1 MTPGTS
7 QPRTEKNGFAHKE
20 MFLAVIDDLRPV
32 DDSTKFS
39 VLQTFT
45 SDDLIQEEPIYFRSG
60 EDIVAGLKID
70 TIKITNRKI
79 ELLGW
84 YAGEIQVQ
92 LLCNGQPLEQNVTH
106 NLRPD
111 IAEIIKWP
119 EPEEGFGF
127 TLKAGVTKAKKN
139 QYIVQ
144 IQIKDGEQT
153 HSFQR
158 ALELDKF
165 VTLGKTSPGNTR
177 AVGYL
182 ELAAASVLIQEAIVV
197 GWVIHDPGVRVWLE
211 NEDGDRY
218 SLNNAFRIKRQ
229 DVFDAFAK
237 NFGNDAREGGFIIL
251 VPGMLLTEKIR
262 LMAMSGSESIVL
274 GTIEC
279 SSLEA
284 TSTACARW
292 LFGIATPL
300 GQMQK
305 RFPLIDGP
313 LIDAYL
319 SYEQQGWAGLPLQ
332 MHQLGNPTINPDV
345 SVIVPLYGRSD
356 FVEHQLLEFCRDAWF
371 AQNAELIYVLD
382 DPQLADSF
390 PALAEYLYRLY
401 RLPFKWVWGDV
412 NRGYSGANNLGASQA
427 AGTKLLFLNSD
438 AFPQQPGWLQALLS
452 VLDDHPE
459 IGAVGPRLVF
469 ADGSIQHAGM
479 EFMRRDE
486 LGIWI
491 NHHPFMGLDSKLD
504 RAQELTI
511 VPAVTG
517 ACLAIRRSDFDRI
530 QGWDTGYLIG
540 DFEDSDLC
548 LKLRAEG
555 LKIGYLPTVQLTH
568 LERQSFKLLGQ
579 DDFRTRVTIYNAVRH
594 QNRWQPLL
602 EESIVNHG

>member
-45 SDDLIQEEPIYFRSG
+45 SDDLAQEEPIYFRSG

-79 ELLGW
+79 EILGW

-165 VTLGKTSPGNTR
+165 VTLGKTSPGNAR

-197 GWVIHDPGVRVWLE
+197 GWVIHDPGVKVWLE

-274 GTIEC
+274 GTVEC

-300 GQMQK
+300 
-305 RFPLIDGP
+305 
-313 LIDAYL
+313 
-319 SYEQQGWAGLPLQ
+319 
-332 MHQLGNPTINPDV
+332 
-345 SVIVPLYGRSD
+345 
-356 FVEHQLLEFCRDAWF
+356 
-371 AQNAELIYVLD
+371 
-382 DPQLADSF
+382 
-390 PALAEYLYRLY
+390 
-401 RLPFKWVWGDV
+401 
-412 NRGYSGANNLGASQA
+412 SQSA
-427 AGTKLLFLNSD
+427 K
-438 AFPQQPGWLQALLS
+438 
-452 VLDDHPE
+452 
-459 IGAVGPRLVF
+459 
-469 ADGSIQHAGM
+469 
-479 EFMRRDE
+479 
-486 LGIWI
+486 
-491 NHHPFMGLDSKLD
+491 K
-504 RAQELTI
+504 
-511 VPAVTG
+511 VT
-517 ACLAIRRSDFDRI
+517 S
-530 QGWDTGYLIG
+530 
-540 DFEDSDLC
+540 
-548 LKLRAEG
+548 
-555 LKIGYLPTVQLTH
+555 H
-568 LERQSFKLLGQ
+568 
-579 DDFRTRVTIYNAVRH
+579 
-594 QNRWQPLL
+594 
-602 EESIVNHG
+602 

>member
-32 DDSTKFS
+32 DDSTKLS
-39 VLQTFT
+39 VLQTFA

-79 ELLGW
+79 EILGW

-158 ALELDKF
+158 ALEFDKF
-165 VTLGKTSPGNTR
+165 VTLGKTSPGNAR

-251 VPGMLLTEKIR
+251 VPGMLLTEKIK
-262 LMAMSGSESIVL
+262 LMTMSGDESIIL
-274 GTIEC
+274 CTIEC

-284 TSTACARW
+284 TSTDCARW

-300 GQMQK
+300 SQMQK

-319 SYEQQGWAGLPLQ
+319 SYEQQGWAELPLQ
-332 MHQLGNPTINPDV
+332 MRQLGNPTINPDV

-356 FVEHQLLEFCRDAWF
+356 FVEHQLIEFCRDAWF
-371 AQNAELIYVLD
+371 VENAELIYVLD
-382 DPQLADSF
+382 DPILADSF
-390 PALAEYLYRLY
+390 PTLAENLYRLY
-401 RLPFKWVWGDV
+401 RLPFKWVWSGV
-412 NRGYSGANNLGASQA
+412 IRRFSGANNLGASQA
-427 AGTKLLFLNSD
+427 TGKHLLFLNSD
-438 AFPQQPGWLQALLS
+438 AFPQQPGWLQPLLG
-452 VLDDHPE
+452 VLEGHPE
-459 IGAVGPRLVF
+459 IGAIGPRLVF

-479 EFMRRDE
+479 EFMRREE

-491 NHHPFMGLDSKLD
+491 NHHPFMGLDPTLD
-504 RAQELTI
+504 PAQQLTM

-530 QGWDTGYLIG
+530 GGWDTGYLIG

-555 LKIGYLPTVQLTH
+555 LKIAYLPMVQLTH

-594 QNRWQPLL
+594 QNRWQNLL